1 VSLQMSMRCAIGVAT
16 AFILTAQALG
26 QDAPRVALTFDD
38 LPSHGPLPAGMSRV
52 DVARSIITT
61 LRSRGTPPIYGFI
74 NAKAVADR
82 PDEIEVLRLWRE
94 AGFPLGNHAFSHMDL
109 HANTVEAFEQDVR
122 ANESTLRQLM
132 GNGDGWRWLRF
143 PYLREGDTA
152 EKHRAI
158 TAWLKAE
165 RYQVAQ
171 VTLSFDDYAYN
182 APYVRCLAKGDK
194 AGVSLL
200 EQSYLTRAA
209 ASLAQGQDAAR
220 TLFGRDVPHV
230 MLLHIGAFET
240 LMLPRLLDLLQQRGV
255 TLTTLE
261 AAQADAAYAGS
272 PNLPGGFNGTWLGQW
287 MRARGTPLPPEP
299 GNPLQMLSTVCA

>member
-1 VSLQMSMRCAIGVAT
+1 
-16 AFILTAQALG
+16 
-26 QDAPRVALTFDD
+26 VALTFDD

-52 DVARSIITT
+52 DVARSIIDT
-61 LRSRGTPPIYGFI
+61 LRRRGTPPIYGFI
-74 NAKAVADR
+74 NAKSAAADR
-82 PDEIEVLRLWRE
+82 PDEVEVLRLWRA

-109 HANTVEAFEQDVR
+109 NASTVEAFEQDVR
-122 ANESTLRQLM
+122 ANEATLHRLM
-132 GNGDGWRWLRF
+132 GDGSPPKRSAKADGAWRWLRF
-143 PYLREGDTA
+143 PYLREGDTV

-165 RYQVAQ
+165 RYRVAQ

-182 APYVRCLAKGDK
+182 APYVRCLAKGDR

-200 EQSYLTRAA
+200 EQSYLTRAE
-209 ASLAQGQDAAR
+209 ASLAQGQNAAR
-220 TLFGRDVPHV
+220 TVFGRDVPHV

-240 LMLPRLLDLLQQRGV
+240 VMLPRLLDLLKQRGF

-261 AAQADAAYAGS
+261 EAQADAAYTGS
-272 PNLPGGFNGTWLGQW
+272 PDLPANFTGTWLEQW

-299 GNPLQMLSTVCA
+299 GNPLQVLSTVCS